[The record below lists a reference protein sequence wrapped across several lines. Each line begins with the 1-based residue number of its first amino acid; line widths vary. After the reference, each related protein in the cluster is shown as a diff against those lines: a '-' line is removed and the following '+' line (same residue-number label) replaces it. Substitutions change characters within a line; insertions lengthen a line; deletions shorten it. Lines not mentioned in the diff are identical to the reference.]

1 MTNPIHDITSEDVDV
16 MLLVGSNPE
25 EAHPVLGTKIR
36 RAVREGTGLIV
47 VDPRK
52 IGLTKNA
59 EVHLQLKPGTNV
71 AFANGMMHIIIRDG
85 LADMGFVRSR
95 TEGYE
100 ELARIV
106 AEYTPDKVSEICGIQ
121 PEDLRKAAHLYAKAD
136 KAPIMYC
143 LGVTE
148 HSTGTEGV
156 MSLSNLAML
165 VGKIGRPGC
174 GVNPIRGQNN
184 VQGACDMGC
193 LPGDYPGYQKVNNP
207 EVNRKFAD
215 HWGVALNPNPG
226 LTATQIPR
234 AVAEGR
240 IKGLYI
246 FGEDPMRTDPD
257 LGHIRKMLEGLEFL
271 VVQELF
277 MTRTAE
283 FADVVLPGVS
293 YAEKEGTFTNSERRV
308 QRVRKAVQPVG
319 NMRLDTDIFIDMMNR
334 LGYAQE
340 ALNGAEIMQEIS
352 RVTPSYRGISHARL
366 DDGETLQWPC
376 VDEHDT
382 GKAILHEGKFAR
394 GLGYFYP
401 SEYTPS
407 AELPDDQYPFTL
419 ITGRML
425 YHYNAGAM
433 TQRTEGLNDLASE
446 SYMEMH
452 AEDAKLLH
460 IGNGDRVKVASRR
473 GEIETLARVGSKV
486 SPGEVFMTFH
496 FEDGNA
502 NYLTNAATDKIA
514 KVPEYKVCA
523 VNIKRC

>member
-1 MTNPIHDITSEDVDV
+1 
-16 MLLVGSNPE
+16 
-25 EAHPVLGTKIR
+25 
-36 RAVREGTGLIV
+36 
-47 VDPRK
+47 
-52 IGLTKNA
+52 
-59 EVHLQLKPGTNV
+59 
-71 AFANGMMHIIIRDG
+71 
-85 LADMGFVRSR
+85 
-95 TEGYE
+95 
-100 ELARIV
+100 
-106 AEYTPDKVSEICGIQ
+106 
-121 PEDLRKAAHLYAKAD
+121 
-136 KAPIMYC
+136 
-143 LGVTE
+143 
-148 HSTGTEGV
+148 
-156 MSLSNLAML
+156 
-165 VGKIGRPGC
+165 
-174 GVNPIRGQNN
+174 
-184 VQGACDMGC
+184 
-193 LPGDYPGYQKVNNP
+193 
-207 EVNRKFAD
+207 
-215 HWGVALNPNPG
+215 
-226 LTATQIPR
+226 
-234 AVAEGR
+234 
-240 IKGLYI
+240 
-246 FGEDPMRTDPD
+246 
-257 LGHIRKMLEGLEFL
+257 
-271 VVQELF
+271 
-277 MTRTAE
+277 
-283 FADVVLPGVS
+283 
-293 YAEKEGTFTNSERRV
+293 
-308 QRVRKAVQPVG
+308 
-319 NMRLDTDIFIDMMNR
+319 MRLDTDIFIDMMNR

-352 RVTPSYRGISHARL
+352 RVTPSYRGINHARL

-401 SEYTPS
+401 TEYTPS